1 MGLDTLKG
9 MDKHRMTFNIDRRT
23 VTEGDVVEL
32 TWQCDGAESV
42 MLTLDNG
49 YRSTDIPLEISGTK
63 RFRLNRSKGRTH
75 LTIAVTMA
83 GKVYRKKID
92 VRVKKMPTVRAE
104 TVDHRGN
111 RVGWLSQWRQQMLTK
126 WHDFRTRIR
135 LAMQSLP
142 ERKQVAVKMLLI
154 IAIILIISA
163 IWPKAYSAAL
173 LLLSLYLVWVI
184 LRR

>member
-9 MDKHRMTFNIDRRT
+9 MDKHRMIFNIDRRT

-42 MLTLDNG
+42 TLTIDNG
-49 YRSTDIPLEISGTK
+49 YRSTDIPLEISGSK

-111 RVGWLSQWRQQMLTK
+111 RVGWLSQWWQRMLTK

-163 IWPKAYSAAL
+163 IGPKAYSAAL

>member
-1 MGLDTLKG
+1 MGLDTLKD

-42 MLTLDNG
+42 TLTIDNG
-49 YRSTDIPLEISGTK
+49 YRQTDIPLEISGTK

-75 LTIAVTMA
+75 LTIAVTME
-83 GKVYRKKID
+83 GKTYRKKIN

-104 TVDHRGN
+104 TVDHHGN
-111 RVGWLSQWRQQMLTK
+111 RMGWLSQWRQRMLTK
-126 WHDFRTRIR
+126 WHDFRTKYR
-135 LAMQSLP
+135 LAIQALP
-142 ERKQVAVKMLLI
+142 ERKQVAVRMLLI
-154 IAIILIISA
+154 LAAVFLVSA
-163 IWPKAYSAAL
+163 IWPKAYSTAL
-173 LLLSLYLVWVI
+173 LLLSIYLVVVL

>member
-1 MGLDTLKG
+1 
-9 MDKHRMTFNIDRRT
+9 MTFDIDRRT

-42 MLTLDNG
+42 TLTLDNG
-49 YRSTDIPLEISGTK
+49 YRSTDIPLEISGSK

-75 LTIAVTMA
+75 LTIAVTMG
-83 GKVYRKKID
+83 GKTDRKKID
-92 VRVKKMPTVRAE
+92 VKVKKIPTVRAE
-104 TVDHRGN
+104 IIDHRGH
-111 RVGWLSQWRQQMLTK
+111 RVGWLRQWWQVWWQVMLTK
-126 WHDFRTRIR
+126 WHDFRTKLR

-154 IAIILIISA
+154 LSAVFIISA
-163 IWPKAYSAAL
+163 IWPKAYGTAL
-173 LLLSLYLVWVI
+173 LLLSIYLVVVL

>member
-1 MGLDTLKG
+1 MSG
-9 MDKHRMTFNIDRRT
+9 MDKNRMTFDIDRRT

-32 TWQCDGAESV
+32 SWQCDGAESV
-42 MLTLDNG
+42 ALTIDNG
-49 YRSTDIPLEISGTK
+49 YRTTDIPLEISGSK

-75 LTIAVTMA
+75 LTIAVTIA

-111 RVGWLSQWRQQMLTK
+111 RVGWLSQWWQRMLTK
-126 WHDFRTRIR
+126 WHDFRTKLR

-154 IAIILIISA
+154 LSAVFIISA
-163 IWPKAYSAAL
+163 IWPKAYGTAL
-173 LLLSLYLVWVI
+173 LLLSIYLVVVL

>member
-42 MLTLDNG
+42 TLTIDNG

-104 TVDHRGN
+104 TVDH
-111 RVGWLSQWRQQMLTK
+111 L
-126 WHDFRTRIR
+126 
-135 LAMQSLP
+135 
-142 ERKQVAVKMLLI
+142 
-154 IAIILIISA
+154 
-163 IWPKAYSAAL
+163 
-173 LLLSLYLVWVI
+173 
-184 LRR
+184 